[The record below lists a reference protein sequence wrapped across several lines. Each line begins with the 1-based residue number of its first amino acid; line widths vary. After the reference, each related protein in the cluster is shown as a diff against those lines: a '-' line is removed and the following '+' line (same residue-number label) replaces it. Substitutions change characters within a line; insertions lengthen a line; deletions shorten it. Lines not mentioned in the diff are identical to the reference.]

1 MFKSDRV
8 LGCYWKLPAFLDT
21 LVNGNRLCAHLG
33 FLLFISSSIR
43 EQKWSIAGARS
54 RWRSVSS
61 HFGCRSP
68 LMLPLPPIPRGY
80 YFSSIFQINL
90 ELNCIFAYQ
99 VRPLPTSTVL
109 LTRKCSGGNLG
120 FFMAISGGLILLKL
134 WLATAHILNI
144 MKSRM

>member
-1 MFKSDRV
+1 
-8 LGCYWKLPAFLDT
+8 
-21 LVNGNRLCAHLG
+21 
-33 FLLFISSSIR
+33 
-43 EQKWSIAGARS
+43 
-54 RWRSVSS
+54 
-61 HFGCRSP
+61 
-68 LMLPLPPIPRGY
+68 MLPLPPIPGGY